1 MPNPSSLEGPSFKL
15 LRYCLLSLA
24 MAVPAATPALLD
36 LSAENT
42 TSGTWRSSAP
52 TIKFMPTDQSVS
64 FNRTQELIQ
73 FDSALPATTAES
85 ALVVNATSNT
95 GFAWTY
101 ANSTTYKIGDYINA
115 NSSVYRVTKAGT
127 SSRTGTGPSGTGSSI
142 KDGSI
147 VVAHQCPDQCN
158 GKFPFF
164 VSHKV
169 KSGAGHVW
177 GGSFDLVLDAGYRGG
192 FATSLEVDMTNNSG
206 NAQPETNALFLT
218 GLAGSHPIQNG
229 LSIYSSSSANYWSK
243 TGLSIYGAKVAQDQA
258 IYMKTG
264 STYGLIDEG
273 SHVNGILLNGAYSG
287 AALKTA
293 GAIEAASF
301 RAGNAVGA
309 SCPAGSVNL
318 STMVVRN
325 GIITHC

>member
-1 MPNPSSLEGPSFKL
+1 M
-15 LRYCLLSLA
+15 LRHILLSLT
-24 MAVPAATPALLD
+24 MAVPAVTPALMD

-42 TSGTWRSSAP
+42 TNGTWRSSAP

-73 FDSALPATTAES
+73 FNSTHPATTAES

-101 ANSTTYKIGDYINA
+101 ANATAYKVGDYINA

-127 SSRTGTGPSGTGSSI
+127 SSSIGSGPSGTGSSI
-142 KDGSI
+142 GDGSMT
-147 VVAHQCPDQCN
+147 VAHQCPDQCN

-164 VSHKV
+164 VSHKA

-206 NAQPETNALFLT
+206 KPQPETNALFLT

-229 LSIYSSSSANYWSK
+229 LSIYSGSSTNYWSK
-243 TGLSIYGAKVAQDQA
+243 TGLSIYGAKVAHDQA

-273 SHVNGILLNGAYSG
+273 SHVNGILLSGAYSG

-293 GAIEAASF
+293 GTVEAGSF
-301 RAGNAVGA
+301 RAGNVVGV

-318 STMVVRN
+318 STMVVTN